1 MSSKQSLA
9 INLAALLDSKVT
21 LALFTLGALL
31 VVPVIYTLGFRT
43 ERDIDQAGYV
53 AVTTW
58 QFFRQRSDFMKSA
71 LRQSGKEIISFRV
84 FHRTV
89 VATRGSAA
97 RKAVVENKN
106 LDFIDGYDLLLG
118 GLADDLEATTLF
130 QQDFSTLETTSS
142 PVTLLLPWL
151 PTRARKNEQMVNE
164 KLRATLRTYVE
175 KRKAATTPHP
185 DAIDLLLS
193 KDLTGERILDYQLF
207 YIAISILD
215 PCPSGIPPRM
225 ETEWKQK
232 IAVEVNSIINK
243 YASDSTEL
251 IHKVL
256 ASVPSL
262 AWEEEM
268 PMLDLV
274 IRDSDLEADRGRLD
288 APSDLEI
295 LGKRISKGS
304 FVIYRVGDAHMNPDI
319 YTNPTKF
326 DPDRFAP
333 GREEDKKEPYAFL
346 GWGAGRHACP
356 GMKFAKLQLKIVVSL
371 FLSAYQYDLVNNTG
385 GTLETIPLP
394 NYNELHGTQT
404 STSSAKTTVGAP
416 GALQGKIKNV
426 GEFASPSKERSQLTF
441 TGDSDGTQDFIG

>member
-1 MSSKQSLA
+1 MPNKRMVGWGREET
-9 INLAALLDSKVT
+9 KVRKIAFQMT
-21 LALFTLGALL
+21 
-31 VVPVIYTLGFRT
+31 I
-43 ERDIDQAGYV
+43 
-53 AVTTW
+53 
-58 QFFRQRSDFMKSA
+58 
-71 LRQSGKEIISFRV
+71 RV
-84 FHRTV
+84 STCR
-89 VATRGSAA
+89 
-97 RKAVVENKN
+97 E
-106 LDFIDGYDLLLG
+106 
-118 GLADDLEATTLF
+118 LADDLEATTLF

-175 KRKAATTPHP
+175 ERKAATTPHP

-193 KDLTGERILDYQLF
+193 KGLTGERILDCLLNIVWVSVF
-207 YIAISILD
+207 NTSVNSSWILVHLASH
-215 PCPSGIPPRM
+215 P
-225 ETEWKQK
+225 EWKQK
-232 IAVEVNSIINK
+232 ISVEVNSIINK
-243 YASDSTEL
+243 YAGDSTEP

-256 ASVPSL
+256 ASVPSS

-274 IRDSDLEADRGRLD
+274 IRETLRLTVEGSM
-288 APSDLEI
+288 PRRNPTGDLEI

-304 FVIYRVGDAHMNPDI
+304 FVIYRAGDAHMNPDI

-346 GWGAGRHACP
+346 GWGAGRHVCP

-385 GTLETIPLP
+385 GTLENIPLP
-394 NYNELHGTQT
+394 NYNELHGTRPREQVYF
-404 STSSAKTTVGAP
+404 K
-416 GALQGKIKNV
+416 
-426 GEFASPSKERSQLTF
+426 F
-441 TGDSDGTQDFIG
+441 TRVRD